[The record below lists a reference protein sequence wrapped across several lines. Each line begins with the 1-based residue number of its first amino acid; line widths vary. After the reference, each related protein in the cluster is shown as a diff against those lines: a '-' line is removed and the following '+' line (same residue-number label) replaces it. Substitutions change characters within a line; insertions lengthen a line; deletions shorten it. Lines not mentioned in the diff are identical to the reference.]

1 MVLKLKPLRKV
12 KSEIILPP
20 KVGEIVEG
28 KVVATDRSS
37 LFLDLGAKGIG
48 VIYGVEFYKAR
59 NILKNLKTGDIVFA
73 KVVNLENEDGYRE
86 LSAIDASRDLIWRGL
101 RELKEKNETI
111 EVKVSKA
118 NKGGLISD
126 INEIPAFLPVSH
138 LSSQHYPRIEDGDSS
153 KIAKALQK
161 FIGKTLKVKII
172 DLDPRK
178 GKLILS
184 EKTSQDEKEKEVLKN
199 YQIGDIVE
207 GKITGVT
214 NFGAFV
220 GLEGGIEG
228 LLYSS
233 EISDEN
239 KEKPEEVLKPGQKVK
254 AKIIKITDNR
264 LYLSLKGLV

>member
-1 MVLKLKPLRKV
+1 MALKLKTLRKV
-12 KSEIILPP
+12 DSEIIPPP

-28 KVVATDRSS
+28 KVVALARSS

-48 VIYGVEFYKAR
+48 IIYGAEFRKAR
-59 NILKNLKTGDIVFA
+59 NILKNLKKGDVISA

-86 LSAIDASRDLIWRGL
+86 LSAIGASRDLAWKEL
-101 RELKEKNETI
+101 RELKEKGETV
-111 EVKVSKA
+111 EVKISKA

-126 INEIPAFLPVSH
+126 VKEIPAFLPVSH
-138 LSSQHYPRIEDGDSS
+138 LSPQNYPKIEDGDSS
-153 KIAKALQK
+153 KIARALQK

-178 GKLILS
+178 GNLILS
-184 EKTSQDEKEKEVLKN
+184 EKASRVEKEKETLKN

-220 GLEGGIEG
+220 GLEGDIEG

-233 EISDEN
+233 EISEKN
-239 KEKPEEVLKPGQKVK
+239 KEKPEEILKRGQKVK